1 MRIITA
7 IHLAVLQQFVG
18 INCVV
23 AYGVDIIAKVIPSL
37 AKIIPVILNLESVL
51 AGLVSSLLLMKLGR
65 KIILQGGTFMSAV
78 TLIMVSI
85 GFMIQSTS
93 TSTSSIFIITG
104 LVIYMANFGLSL
116 GPVMWLYIA
125 QTVEPEVIPF
135 STLANWASASL
146 VIIAFPILSNAF
158 GTSVPLF
165 LFFAAWSVASLFV
178 NKKLLIETKG
188 KTEKQI
194 REEYCLK

>member
-23 AYGVDIIAKVIPSL
+23 AYGVDIIAKFIPSL
-37 AKIIPVILNLESVL
+37 AKIIPVILNLEGVL
-51 AGLVSSLLLMKLGR
+51 ASLVSSLLLMKFGR
-65 KIILQGGTFMSAV
+65 KIILQAGTFMSAV

-125 QTVEPEVIPF
+125 ETVEP
-135 STLANWASASL
+135 
-146 VIIAFPILSNAF
+146 
-158 GTSVPLF
+158 
-165 LFFAAWSVASLFV
+165 
-178 NKKLLIETKG
+178 
-188 KTEKQI
+188 
-194 REEYCLK
+194 